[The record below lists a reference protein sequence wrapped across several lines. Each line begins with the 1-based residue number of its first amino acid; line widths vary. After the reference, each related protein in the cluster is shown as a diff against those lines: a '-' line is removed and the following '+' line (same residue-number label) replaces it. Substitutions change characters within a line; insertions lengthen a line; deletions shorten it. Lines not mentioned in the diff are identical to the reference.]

1 MGEPWHG
8 EHVDEGYSPPSDFL
22 CSIVAEDVP
31 LSGSPF
37 AEANLCRLILL
48 TGDPDHANRDWATF
62 LLAQSEID
70 TPEVRAALL
79 KVAYANDDIVRD
91 EALSGLAQ
99 RDPTLAL
106 PLVQEALRGKNIT
119 GPALEAAELCAH
131 PSLIADL
138 RVWAEPSDGAH
149 VDERAAEA
157 LAACLKAAKDQ
168 QQD

>member
-37 AEANLCRLILL
+37 AEANLRRLILL

-91 EALSGLAQ
+91 EALSG
-99 RDPTLAL
+99 
-106 PLVQEALRGKNIT
+106 
-119 GPALEAAELCAH
+119 
-131 PSLIADL
+131 
-138 RVWAEPSDGAH
+138 
-149 VDERAAEA
+149 
-157 LAACLKAAKDQ
+157 
-168 QQD
+168 